1 MFETKLYL
9 FINKLF
15 GPAYLFTLVLVTVG
29 TGIALGTRQY
39 PHLKNT
45 EGSSAIKQAVPMV
58 MLRASCSNAQA
69 IANRMSRASLTGAN
83 GNARMSA
90 NPFETESI

>member
-1 MFETKLYL
+1 MLCPLL
-9 FINKLF
+9 FDLDTDLPNQSERPSLD
-15 GPAYLFTLVLVTVG
+15 GVVAAP
-29 TGIALGTRQY
+29 
-39 PHLKNT
+39 
-45 EGSSAIKQAVPMV
+45 AIKQAVPMF

-69 IANRMSRASLTGAN
+69 FANRMSRASVTGAN